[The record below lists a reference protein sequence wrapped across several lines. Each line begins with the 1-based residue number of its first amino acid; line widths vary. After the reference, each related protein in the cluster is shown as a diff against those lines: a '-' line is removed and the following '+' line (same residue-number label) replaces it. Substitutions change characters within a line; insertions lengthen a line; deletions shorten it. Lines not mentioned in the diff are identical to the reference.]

1 LRGDLAAMPWLL
13 DDLEITITRQ
23 DKLSDPT
30 GRSGDE
36 RPLPI
41 RINAMEARRDLNA
54 TLAGWA
60 MHIAGRL
67 DGLTGSGWNEPRLAN
82 YLLDHLGTILTDPA
96 AGQIA
101 DEIGYAKGMAMRA
114 IDKPAPRVYVG
125 PCEDCDKDLYAH
137 PRAAEV
143 ECRTPDCGAIYPI
156 EARRRWLLGKAEDQL
171 RTAAELSRAL
181 PELLQRPLT
190 ASMIRAWAHQGR
202 IVKHP
207 PLQNRPNDPL
217 YSVKDV
223 IDICNEE
230 AERQARKRPLA
241 C

>member
-125 PCEDCDKDLYAH
+125 PKTATRICTH
-137 PRAAEV
+137 THGQPRSSAA
-143 ECRTPDCGAIYPI
+143 P
-156 EARRRWLLGKAEDQL
+156 
-171 RTAAELSRAL
+171 RTAARSTPSRRGGGGCWEK
-181 PELLQRPLT
+181 PKT
-190 ASMIRAWAHQGR
+190 SFGR
-202 IVKHP
+202 RRSC
-207 PLQNRPNDPL
+207 LERCR
-217 YSVKDV
+217 SC
-223 IDICNEE
+223 CN
-230 AERQARKRPLA
+230 AP
-241 C
+241 